1 MILRGDW
8 GGPGGYL
15 SARLAARA
23 PFPKSNDDKPLR
35 FAVSLPNSRAR
46 PADSRPGP
54 VSIPDPGRHASATP
68 PRIHKPPAPTPAHPE
83 AR

>member
-8 GGPGGYL
+8 GGPGAYL

-35 FAVSLPNSRAR
+35 FAVSLPDRLSF
-46 PADSRPGP
+46 S
-54 VSIPDPGRHASATP
+54 
-68 PRIHKPPAPTPAHPE
+68 
-83 AR
+83 